1 MNAIYKT
8 PKPLRHAM
16 WFWRWGWFAEMKL
29 LIEVNKPRPDVDPLP
44 FQRSSSQPHNGN
56 EFNFS

>member
-1 MNAIYKT
+1 
-8 PKPLRHAM
+8 
-16 WFWRWGWFAEMKL
+16 

-56 EFNFS
+56 EFNFY